1 MSKIVGMGFD
11 GASTNLREENWGPG
25 KHQKVSTTCF
35 ICALPLLLAAVGLCG
50 IKYVYVTLT
59 AHWKFFHY
67 SPKRVESQNG
77 LKGAS
82 SSRVEDCQSFRYALA
97 GI

>member
-1 MSKIVGMGFD
+1 MVQARISGKKTGVQ
-11 GASTNLREENWGPG
+11 ASIKKLAP
-25 KHQKVSTTCF
+25 H
-35 ICALPLLLAAVGLCG
+35 ALFVHCHCYLLQLACVELN
-50 IKYVYVTLT
+50 VYVTLT

-77 LKGAS
+77 LKSAS
-82 SSRVEDCQSFRYALA
+82 SSRVEDCQSFRYTLA